1 MRSELRIADL
11 KRRVPTTTRLI
22 NVKIPVH
29 LGTAIDK
36 LANELGASKTEIVI
50 ALLNAG
56 LDKAATKVSGLSAL
70 KRG

>member
-11 KRRVPTTTRLI
+11 KRRMPTTTRLI
-22 NVKIPVH
+22 NVKIPAH
-29 LGTAIDK
+29 LGAAIDRMAK
-36 LANELGASKTEIVI
+36 ELGASKTEIVI

-56 LDKAATKVSGLSAL
+56 LDRAATKLSGLSAL